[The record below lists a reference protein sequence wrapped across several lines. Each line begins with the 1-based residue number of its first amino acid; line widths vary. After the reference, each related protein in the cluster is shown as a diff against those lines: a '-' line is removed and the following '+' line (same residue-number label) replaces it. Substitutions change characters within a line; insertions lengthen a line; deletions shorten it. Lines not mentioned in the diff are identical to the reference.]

1 MYLKYTNTNRFL
13 GFLILI
19 FFLFSLNVTAQNKRA
34 IELYQ
39 KAIKA
44 ADEQKLDRAATL
56 IDEAI
61 GIDSTYAEAYF
72 KRGQFFDAFSQSEQA
87 LAYFRKAVALSPD
100 LPALAP
106 AYQKLIQ
113 YHIQAGNYAL
123 TRSYLSHF
131 ILFLKPNS
139 AALKRAQR
147 QLEICQNGEKAI
159 LNPLKINPEALSDTV
174 NKQREQYF
182 PSLTTD
188 GETLLFTTLVGGNN
202 EDLYV
207 TTFKD
212 GHWVEPV
219 SISANIN
226 SLGNEGAGS
235 ISGDGRRLV
244 FTGCNRLD
252 GYGSCDLY
260 ISQKV
265 GDVWEKPRNL
275 GININS
281 AYRERQPSLS
291 ADGQTLYFIS
301 ERAGGQGGDD
311 VWSSTLQ
318 ANGQWSK
325 ARNLG
330 AVINSQYDEASP
342 FIHANG
348 HTLFFASEGHDGIG
362 GYDIFMSD
370 STAIGWQQPQNLGYP
385 INTAD
390 NQVALVITADGK
402 YAYYTKGIRNEG
414 LSKIYRVV
422 LPESLQQ
429 KIKAVNALKGTVT
442 DSKTQKPLKA
452 TIELYDLKTNKVMAK
467 LSADNINGQYATTLP
482 NGGEWGL
489 YVSAEG
495 YYFKS
500 LSFDYSEKH
509 EAKGLVLNIALD
521 PLTASNNGTLNNI
534 YFETGKADLQEKSK
548 TELNQ
553 LVLFLQNNKTV
564 KLEISGHT
572 DDVGGDKQN
581 LVLSQKRAQSV
592 VNYLSEAGISST
604 RVKAIGYGK
613 TRPVVPNTSD
623 DNRRLNRRIEWR
635 VM

>member
-1 MYLKYTNTNRFL
+1 MYWIYTNTYRF
-13 GFLILI
+13 FV
-19 FFLFSLNVTAQNKRA
+19 FFIIVFQFSLTVTAQNKRA
-34 IELYQ
+34 IEVYQ
-39 KAIKA
+39 KAIRA
-44 ADEQKLDRAATL
+44 ADEQKLDRATAL
-56 IDEAI
+56 MDEAI
-61 GIDSTYAEAYF
+61 AIDSTYAEAYL
-72 KRGQFFDAFSQSEQA
+72 KRGQFFDTFSQADQA
-87 LAYFRKAVALSPD
+87 LAYFRKAVSLSPD
-100 LPALAP
+100 LPALVP

-113 YHIQAGNYAL
+113 YHIQAGDYAL
-123 TRSYLSHF
+123 TRSYLDHY

-139 AALKRAQR
+139 AALKRAKR

-159 LNPLKINPEALSDTV
+159 LTPLKINPEVLSDTV

-182 PSLTTD
+182 PSLTAD
-188 GETLLFTTLVGGNN
+188 GETLLFTTLIGGNN
-202 EDLYV
+202 EDLYI
-207 TTFKD
+207 TNLKN
-212 GHWVEPV
+212 GHWTEPV
-219 SISANIN
+219 SISSNIN

-235 ISGDGRRLV
+235 ISGDGRTLV
-244 FTGCNRLD
+244 FTGCNRMD

-260 ISQKV
+260 ISQKI

-275 GININS
+275 GVNINS
-281 AYRERQPSLS
+281 PYRERQPSLS

-301 ERAGGQGGDD
+301 ERLGGQGGDD

-325 ARNLG
+325 AQNLG
-330 AVINSQYDEASP
+330 KVINSQYDEASP

-348 HTLFFASEGHDGIG
+348 HTLFFASEGHEGIG

-370 STAIGWQQPQNLGYP
+370 STAAGWQSPQNLGYP

-402 YAYYTKGIRNEG
+402 YAYYTKGFKNEG
-414 LSKIYRVV
+414 LSKLYRVA

-442 DSKTQKPLKA
+442 DAKTHKPLKA
-452 TIELYDLKTNKVMAK
+452 TIELYDLKTNQVIAK
-467 LSADNINGQYATTLP
+467 LNADNVNGQYATTLP

-495 YYFKS
+495 YYYKS
-500 LSFDYSEKH
+500 LSFDYSDKH
-509 EAKGLVLNIALD
+509 EAAGLVLNVSLD
-521 PLTASNNGTLNNI
+521 PLTTLSNGVLNNI
-534 YFETGKADLQEKSK
+534 YFETGKADLQDKSK
-548 TELNQ
+548 TELNK
-553 LVLFLQNNKTV
+553 LVVFLQTNKTV

-572 DDVGGDKQN
+572 DDVGNDKQN
-581 LVLSQKRAQSV
+581 LTLSQKRAQSV
-592 VNYLSEAGISST
+592 VNYLSAAGIAVV

>member
-1 MYLKYTNTNRFL
+1 MVFWFFSSTLK
-13 GFLILI
+13 
-19 FFLFSLNVTAQNKRA
+19 SQNKKA
-34 IELYQ
+34 IEVFE
-39 KAIKA
+39 KGIKA
-44 ADEQKLDRAATL
+44 FNEQRLDRAAL
-56 IDEAI
+56 LMDEAI

-72 KRGQFFDAFSQSEQA
+72 KRGQFFDTFLQSEQA
-87 LAYFRKAVALSPD
+87 LAYFRKAVSLSPD
-100 LPALAP
+100 LPALVP

-113 YHIQAGNYAL
+113 YHIQAGDYAL
-123 TRSYLSHF
+123 TRSYLRRYV
-131 ILFLKPNS
+131 LFLKPKS

-159 LNPLKINPEALSDTV
+159 SNPLKISPEVLSDTV

-182 PSLTTD
+182 PSLTAD
-188 GETLLFTTLVGGNN
+188 GETLLFTTLIGGNN
-202 EDLYV
+202 EDLYI
-207 TTFKD
+207 TKLKN
-212 GHWVEPV
+212 GHWIEPV
-219 SISANIN
+219 SVSTNIN

-235 ISGDGRRLV
+235 ISGDGRTLV
-244 FTGCNRLD
+244 FTGCNRMD

-260 ISQKV
+260 ISQKT
-265 GDVWEKPRNL
+265 GEVWEKPRNL

-281 AYRERQPSLS
+281 PYRERQPSLS
-291 ADGQTLYFIS
+291 SDGQTLYFIS
-301 ERAGGQGGDD
+301 EKVGGQGGDD

-318 ANGQWSK
+318 INGQWSK

-330 AVINSQYDEASP
+330 ATVNSQYDEASP

-348 HTLFFASEGHDGIG
+348 HTLFFASEGHEGIG

-370 STAIGWQQPQNLGYP
+370 STATGWQPPQNLGYP

-402 YAYYTKGIRNEG
+402 YAYYTKGIKNEG
-414 LSKIYRVV
+414 LSKLYRVA
-422 LPESLQQ
+422 LPEALQQ

-442 DSKTQKPLKA
+442 DSKSQKPLMA
-452 TIELYDLKTNKVMAK
+452 TIEIFDLKTNQVIAK
-467 LSADNINGQYATTLP
+467 LNADYVNGQYATTLP
-482 NGGEWGL
+482 NDGEWGL

-495 YYFKS
+495 YYYKS
-500 LSFDYSEKH
+500 LSFDYSQKH
-509 EAKGLVLNIALD
+509 EAEGLVLNVSLD
-521 PLTASNNGTLNNI
+521 PLTTSNNGILNNI

-553 LVLFLQNNKTV
+553 LVLFLQANKNV
-564 KLEISGHT
+564 RLEISGHT
-572 DDVGGDKQN
+572 DDIGNDKQN

-592 VNYLSEAGISST
+592 VNYLSAAGVSVT

-613 TRPVVPNTSD
+613 TRPVVPNTFD